1 MKRPIPITIL
11 SYIIIIANIVLV
23 TVALVGTYN
32 LFQRIEFALSG
43 AIISNLLE
51 TLSYTTIGIISAIA
65 LLKGKDWAR
74 FVLLFSAI
82 PQIIYYSFT
91 IFLIE
96 DDYEKLGFVLIILLF
111 SFIMIYFLFNNKAAL
126 FFTQNKG

>member
-1 MKRPIPITIL
+1 M
-11 SYIIIIANIVLV
+11 
-23 TVALVGTYN
+23 
-32 LFQRIEFALSG
+32 SG

-82 PQIIYYSFT
+82 PKIIYYSFT